1 MARSPLPWMNTTGV
15 LVARH
20 APPPNP
26 PCPTFGSK
34 PPSNWT
40 SSPEHLGNVNA
51 PHSKAWAG
59 VGASNAGS
67 RKVPTAARRLPTDEI
82 SRWRAPTS
90 FTLRMTCLL
99 MQCRHCC
106 FGHSDL
112 AGGPARMSPRAPTNT
127 ARNRCCIAF
136 SLVLPRICRCL
147 PRSYHVHTNKN
158 HQIFFYDRTNEPIP
172 CLLQGNIIFYFGIRQ
187 IARFFIKTIVRADLA
202 DGFIPSPGRDDSFQR
217 RTARRGVCR
226 KLFPT
231 SVRAARE
238 GSMT

>member
-59 VGASNAGS
+59 VGASNTGS
-67 RKVPTAARRLPTDEI
+67 RKAPPAARRLPTDEI

-90 FTLRMTCLL
+90 FTLRMTYLL
-99 MQCRHCC
+99 DAVQALLFQP
-106 FGHSDL
+106 FGSC
-112 AGGPARMSPRAPTNT
+112 G
-127 ARNRCCIAF
+127 
-136 SLVLPRICRCL
+136 
-147 PRSYHVHTNKN
+147 RSGS
-158 HQIFFYDRTNEPIP
+158 NEPAGP
-172 CLLQGNIIFYFGIRQ
+172 DQY
-187 IARFFIKTIVRADLA
+187 
-202 DGFIPSPGRDDSFQR
+202 
-217 RTARRGVCR
+217 
-226 KLFPT
+226 
-231 SVRAARE
+231 
-238 GSMT
+238 